1 MDEMCVCDLLCWRG
15 QKLSWAS
22 MVQRFR
28 VPWTE
33 IKANISFDNDLSF
46 KELIVYLKKHNIDEN
61 FRMKLLGKL
70 SAKKTTLKIYFIKLQ
85 NTN

>member
-1 MDEMCVCDLLCWRG
+1 
-15 QKLSWAS
+15 

-33 IKANISFDNDLSF
+33 TKANISFDNDLSLIHREIIC